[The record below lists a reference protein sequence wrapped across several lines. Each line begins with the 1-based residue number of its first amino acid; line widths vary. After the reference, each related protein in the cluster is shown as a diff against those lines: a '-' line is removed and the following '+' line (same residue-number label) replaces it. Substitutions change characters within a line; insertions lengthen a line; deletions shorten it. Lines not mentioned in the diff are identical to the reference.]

1 MYSIDSPVLRGNRF
15 GESVHKTFNSL
26 WENDGAGWLL
36 PASLDKLTKE
46 KNELC
51 YLKKNFFNQL
61 LAFWNIL

>member
-1 MYSIDSPVLRGNRF
+1 MYSIDSPVLRGNRL

-36 PASLDKLTKE
+36 PGSLDKLTKE

-51 YLKKNFFNQL
+51 DLKKKKK
-61 LAFWNIL
+61 I